1 MDDDIQLPPLPP
13 FSMAP
18 VADTVTV
25 RDYARAA
32 VLADR
37 ERRAKQEAKPVVQSK
52 TKGVIITLGYTDDG
66 KVWIESER
74 NRRLAKMLRIIR
86 STPHDERTM
95 RDSADALDGGE
106 RRVTTESA
114 PS

>member
-1 MDDDIQLPPLPP
+1 MDDDIELPPLPP

-37 ERRAKQEAKPVVQSK
+37 ERRAKVDAKPVVHSK
-52 TKGVIITLGYTDDG
+52 TKGVIIILGWTDDG
-66 KVWIESER
+66 KRVWIESER
-74 NRRLAKMLRIIR
+74 NRGLARRLRVVAEVGYTAPTDAALR
-86 STPHDERTM
+86 DA
-95 RDSADALDGGE
+95 ADALDGGE
-106 RRVTTESA
+106 R
-114 PS
+114 